1 MLKSFDSYVGILQDD
16 VDHIYM
22 HMFTVA
28 DEFRGKLNVNLF
40 SIRQNKIKG
49 IVR

>member
-1 MLKSFDSYVGILQDD
+1 M
-16 VDHIYM
+16 DHIYM